1 MIVINEYIK
10 HSNESESDN
19 TQLDTG
25 DDCNSFSEMY
35 ANGNNT
41 VWKNICEQ
49 FIKLCKQ
56 LPCIKNS
63 NENEPNYMKDW
74 NFLSYWLN
82 SKLREN
88 KLNRTI
94 CPNDFYK
101 GMEDHCSETLSRFV
115 SSTNLIYNIN
125 EEDLSR
131 MEVLYILH
139 DNYNKLDTILKDS
152 TSPQP
157 ESLFTPSSTCSYNY
171 SIARYM
177 CYGEN
182 NKFCQI
188 LEKFKREYEELF
200 NTAKTKGD
208 QYANNFKKLTDYDN
222 SNIISTTLIGSAVGL
237 IPLMGILYKFTPMGQ
252 MFRSNKGI
260 VNNIISNNDEQMTNI
275 SLMEQENEPLRFK
288 QGTYNMK
295 YQPL

>member
-1 MIVINEYIK
+1 MKCSTIIKNDSYDFFDNINEYIE
-10 HSNESESDN
+10 HSNESVRDKDQLHAHDN
-19 TQLDTG
+19 
-25 DDCNSFSEMY
+25 CNTFSEAY
-35 ANGNNT
+35 GKSNKS

-56 LPCIKNS
+56 LPRIKNS

-157 ESLFTPSSTCSYNY
+157 ESLLTPSSTCSYNY

-237 IPLMGILYKFTPMGQ
+237 IPLMGILYKVGYL
-252 MFRSNKGI
+252 
-260 VNNIISNNDEQMTNI
+260 NIK
-275 SLMEQENEPLRFK
+275 F
-288 QGTYNMK
+288 
-295 YQPL
+295 